1 VIPPGTPLTDEE
13 LRGMWRRERPLLE
26 LLTAQRDGCWWV
38 CEDSTGDL
46 VGYALVAR
54 FGAMEELT
62 DLMVGTGHQGLGVGR
77 ALLLRCWSEP
87 TSPELNRVVVAAG
100 APPDLSLYTAFGV
113 MPVAGHWHLRQRVED
128 YLELRSHEVDAPDP
142 AAVALK
148 PERAVEE
155 WRRLEPQAIGHERPW
170 LHDFFARTRNC
181 LAVLDERG
189 EATALCWVSSEHE
202 IGPAV
207 GASAEDLVPVV
218 LAALDRVAKMQEPEA
233 LGVFCTTDSWW
244 LLGRLRK
251 LGFRVYWPSWVMSS
265 VPLPGLDRYV
275 PTRPAR
281 VL

>member
-1 VIPPGTPLTDEE
+1 VIPHGTPLTDEE

-26 LLTAQRDGCWWV
+26 LLTARRDGSWWV
-38 CEDSTGDL
+38 CEDSAGEL
-46 VGYALVAR
+46 VGYALMAR
-54 FGAMEELT
+54 FGGMEELSE
-62 DLMVGTGHQGLGVGR
+62 LMVGTSHQGLGVGHE
-77 ALLLRCWSEP
+77 LLVRCWPEP

-113 MPVAGHWHLRQRVED
+113 MPVTGHWHLRQRVED
-128 YLELRSHEVDAPDP
+128 YLELRSHEVDVPDP

-155 WRRLEPQAIGHERPW
+155 WRRLEPRAIGHERPW
-170 LHDFFARTRNC
+170 LHDFFARTRSC
-181 LAVLDERG
+181 LAVLDARG
-189 EATALCWVSSEHE
+189 EARALCWVSFKCE

-207 GASAEDLVPVV
+207 GASAEDLVPIVI
-218 LAALDRVAKMQEPEA
+218 AALDRVAKMQEPET
-233 LGVFCTTDSWW
+233 LGVFCTTSSWW

-281 VL
+281 LL